1 MYSLYKSVQIYGKL
15 FICTNP
21 YLYFLLCSGG
31 LQKGGPPERPLY
43 PTKSGVAK
51 PQR

>member
-1 MYSLYKSVQIYGKL
+1 MHSLYKSVQIYGKL